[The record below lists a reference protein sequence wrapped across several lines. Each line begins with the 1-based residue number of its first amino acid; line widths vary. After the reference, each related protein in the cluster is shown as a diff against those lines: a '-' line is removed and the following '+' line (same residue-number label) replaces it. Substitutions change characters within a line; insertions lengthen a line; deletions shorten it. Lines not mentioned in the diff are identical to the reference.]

1 MLKGIGSFVGMSLL
15 MLAVGCMAGYIY
27 GWTTWSTYHAVGR
40 AVKAFWLASGVLFI
54 SGISYRAFFNKLSS
68 VCGILLALSLCIA
81 LVLTGY
87 YYAIGGGWWR
97 GY

>member
-54 SGISYRAFFNKLSS
+54 SGIAYRAFLISYP
-68 VCGILLALSLCIA
+68 L
-81 LVLTGY
+81 
-87 YYAIGGGWWR
+87 YAVYFSR
-97 GY
+97 CLYVSH